1 MARSSTPRADRTKKP
16 ALDATSFARH
26 ASPHDARDLLSP
38 IGGDPDVTVQIPAR
52 THATPPDLA
61 ALSRPRRASTARPI
75 AASDKAL
82 VERTTRVLSA
92 IQIAEPRLPAVLAP
106 SDDRK
111 SSGLTL
117 ITASKVPALRW
128 IAAPP
133 RAPRRIAPRTWRVAA
148 IMWMLAVLLVAGGA
162 FAVANT
168 IGQRVKPRAFAPR
181 GASLDTLPSDAQLV
195 DDWATGSGVS
205 SLDIG
210 GGAGPGSTAPGSA
223 GLPLKPTTP
232 ATPVANSAPP
242 PTTGG
247 IQAAPVQPWP
257 PTNAFMYVPGHPA
270 FAVASSGG
278 YYSWTFGQCTW
289 WAQNER
295 RDENLMH
302 MGNAQY
308 WAGVAASRGYRV
320 GSAPAANATVVFQP
334 GVQGAGGAGHVAHVV
349 AVYPDGW
356 FLVSE
361 MNFFW
366 NGGGNARV
374 DYRFAHSGSG
384 VSFIY

>member
-1 MARSSTPRADRTKKP
+1 MARSSTPKAGRTNKP
-16 ALDATSFARH
+16 ALDASTFALP
-26 ASPHDARDLLSP
+26 ASPNGAPTRDPLDPSS
-38 IGGDPDVTVQIPAR
+38 GGDLNVTVRVPA
-52 THATPPDLA
+52 HPPA
-61 ALSRPRRASTARPI
+61 PPPRVAVPSRPRRASTARPI

-82 VERTTRVLSA
+82 VERTTKMLTA
-92 IQIAEPRLPAVLAP
+92 IQIVEPGLPAVRP
-106 SDDRK
+106 TDENRDV
-111 SSGLTL
+111 TL
-117 ITASKVPALRW
+117 ITGAKLPSRRVT
-128 IAAPP
+128 AAPP

-148 IMWMLAVLLVAGGA
+148 VMWVVCFVAVAGGT

-168 IGQRVKPRAFAPR
+168 VGQRVAPKVFAPR
-181 GASLDTLPSDAQLV
+181 GASLDTLPSDVQLA
-195 DDWATGSGVS
+195 DDWATGTGVS
-205 SLDIG
+205 NLDIG
-210 GGAGPGSTAPGSA
+210 GGAGPGATAPGSA
-223 GLPLKPTTP
+223 GLPVKSTKPSTP
-232 ATPVANSAPP
+232 APQSPP
-242 PTTGG
+242 PASTNG

-257 PTNAFMYVPGHPA
+257 PSNAFMYVPGHPA
-270 FAVASSGG
+270 FAVSGSGG
-278 YYSWTFGQCTW
+278 FYSWTFGQCTW

-308 WAGVAASRGYRV
+308 WASGAASRGYRV
-320 GSAPAANATVVFQP
+320 GSTPVANATVVFQP

-361 MNFFW
+361 MNFYW